1 MSTHEYKYDVY
12 LSFTGADRD
21 LKNDIFAR
29 LRGLGYEPYDSDS
42 YCMGQ
47 FRQNYME
54 ALDQSRV
61 YLLLLTDNLRN
72 DPAISGKGT
81 LSEVRKELSV
91 ACELEA
97 KNQLN
102 IVILCMSQFFRFA
115 DGFHDYNDTVG
126 WLYYTHTRGF
136 SMVYGDLNEAALL
149 SDRAFDDI
157 ASRVATFIE
166 KRAQGTPVISQ
177 APKIEIA
184 SERIP
189 CRDGFV
195 GREGEIDAVLETF
208 RSGKQIAVLSGLG
221 GMGKTSLATEVAAR
235 CHRDGL
241 LRCPQIVR
249 VQELGGGRGALHT
262 VVSST
267 SYTKEIYDSLA
278 FLGEHD
284 KYERKLKA
292 LADLPEN
299 VLLVVDNYN
308 SLRAHDLHELS
319 DKLSCKL
326 LITTRVADIPPSER
340 VGVIHLG
347 SMDEENA
354 RALFSLR
361 LEREVAREDFS
372 PLYRFTGGH
381 TITLCMIAKMLAVH
395 GMSIDAMLTALKED
409 GDVGAKVEYSHNE
422 YGDTDTVLGHL
433 AKLYDMSGFGEE
445 ERRILRAMSILSD
458 GTIRTDDLMR
468 VLSLSY
474 KNEILELSRLGWI
487 EILRGDGERLY
498 LHPILSH
505 MAARLL
511 SPTAEAVAPMIDHLL
526 AEAYDADGSMT
537 YADATVLSE
546 RLYYALRVLS
556 ASEGAL
562 DTALWDAYVKVDAL
576 LGDVEGTR
584 ARSAALA
591 ARLFDHSEAALV
603 TSYADMRLIEC
614 DPTRLDLI
622 AGYMDELETNA
633 DRYKWVMRA
642 LSLSVDALKGFPD
655 SAARLGTILEKAV
668 DAAILRY
675 DDFALCDLYAY
686 ADGTSTI
693 RSIDK
698 KIEKYLRLNRRMEE
712 CNGALFILSHL
723 YLSRRLARRSKKTML
738 EEGQHIVDIFGD
750 GSRRRQ
756 MAYAVRHL
764 LTVIKATRIGVDVDD
779 IPEDDPLL
787 FYALGVSAMAN
798 RLFYEGTLDARAYIE
813 MAVNLHVYRIE
824 CGHTLASTAHVIRGV
839 IETIDSFAVPKIKNE
854 LASLCEGDESDD
866 VTVTSLSRLQVST
879 IINAFLGDDAAVEQ
893 SRRVREALMRIRPHG
908 HSDLVYAT
916 LSYADNLARFGR
928 CDEALALY
936 CEAYNTLSAQ
946 SGVSAQLS
954 TLARKILAAT
964 SVGESPEAY
973 TALFENA
980 TADLDNTLY
989 LYQETLCGYALTIVQ
1004 AVKAHTIPED
1014 HPLVADM
1021 LARLHLAV
1029 KGRRKLSLG
1038 AVHQLITTLH
1048 NVGVHA
1054 TSAGAD
1060 SIYTEVSDLLAL
1072 FTRGMPRRIRAN
1084 AIVQKTELDVGRLSM
1099 RGSIQEKSA
1108 HLLRIIDEC
1117 VKYGLQIAYA
1127 STKTY
1132 YILLPMQK
1140 TPEIATDTKK
1150 QLKLLGL
1157 SGRKLD
1163 GLLAECRA
1171 VKDEIFAPNVKDLD
1185 ALNDDGRERVLSTI
1199 LAREL
1204 AIHAKKLHGE
1214 YFGIGMR
1221 DFRRMKKAQDFTATA
1236 LRAVLASIRTYY
1248 ATNPVLYRASPQ
1260 T

>member
-1 MSTHEYKYDVY
+1 MNSHEYKYDVY

-29 LRGLGYEPYDSDS
+29 LRALGYEPYDSDS

-136 SMVYGDLNEAALL
+136 SMVYGDLTEGGLL

-157 ASRVATFIE
+157 ASRVSAFIE
-166 KRAQGTPVISQ
+166 KREQGTPVISQ

-184 SERIP
+184 AERIP

-195 GREGEIDAVLETF
+195 GREGEIDAVLESF
-208 RSGKQIAVLSGLG
+208 RGGKQIVVLSGLG

-262 VVSST
+262 VVSSA

-278 FLGEHD
+278 FLGERD

-308 SLRAHDLHELS
+308 SLRAHDLRELS
-319 DKLSCKL
+319 DKLSCKI
-326 LITTRVADIPPSER
+326 LITTRVADIPPSD
-340 VGVIHLG
+340 GAAVIHLG

-361 LEREVAREDFS
+361 LEKEVGREEFA

-395 GMSIDAMLTALKED
+395 GMSIDAMLTALRED

-433 AKLYDMSGFGEE
+433 TKLYDMSGFGEE

-458 GTIRTDDLMR
+458 GTIKTADLMR
-468 VLSLSY
+468 LLSLSY
-474 KNEILELSRLGWI
+474 KNGILELSRLGWI
-487 EILRGDGERLY
+487 EILRGDEERLY

-505 MAARLL
+505 MAAHLL
-511 SPTAEAVAPMIDHLL
+511 SPTAESVAPMIDHLL
-526 AEAYDADGSMT
+526 DEAGNADDSMT

-546 RLYYALRVLS
+546 RLYYALRVLG
-556 ASEGAL
+556 ASSGVL
-562 DTALWDAYVKVDAL
+562 DGALWDAYVKVDAL

-584 ARSAALA
+584 ARSSALA
-591 ARLFDHSEAALV
+591 ARLTDRSEAALV
-603 TSYADMRLIEC
+603 TSYADMRLLEC

-622 AGYMDELETNA
+622 AGYMDELEANA

-642 LSLSVDALKGFPD
+642 LSLSADALKGLSG
-655 SAARLGTILEKAV
+655 SAERLGAILERAI

-675 DDFALCDLYAY
+675 DDFALCDLYVY
-686 ADGTSTI
+686 AEGTPAI
-693 RSIDK
+693 DAIDK
-698 KIEKYLRLNRRMEE
+698 KIEKYLRMSRRAGESG
-712 CNGALFILSHL
+712 GALFVLSQA
-723 YLSRRLARRSKKTML
+723 YIARLLAKRSKRSAA
-738 EEGQHIVDIFGD
+738 EEGRYIVDLFGD
-750 GSRRRQ
+750 GSKRKQ
-756 MAYAVRHL
+756 IAYTLRHL
-764 LTVIKATRIGVDVDD
+764 PTVIKAVRLSMDIDD
-779 IPEDDPLL
+779 IPENDPLY
-787 FYALGVSAMAN
+787 FYALGLGTVVN
-798 RLFYEGTLDARAYIE
+798 RLLCEGALDARAYIE
-813 MAVNLHVYRIE
+813 MAVDLHVYRTQ
-824 CGHTLASTAHVIRGV
+824 CGHTLASTANVIRNV
-839 IETIDSFAVPKIKNE
+839 IESIDALSVPKIKNE
-854 LASLCEGDESDD
+854 LATLCEGDESDD
-866 VTVTSLSRLQVST
+866 VTVTSLARLQIST
-879 IINAFLGDDAAVEQ
+879 IINAFLGDDAAIEQ
-893 SRRVREALMRIRPHG
+893 SRRVREALMRIRPEG
-908 HSDLVYAT
+908 HADLIYAT
-916 LSYADNLARFGR
+916 VSHADNLARFGR
-928 CDEALALY
+928 RDEALLLY
-936 CEAYNTLSAQ
+936 AEAYNALSAQ
-946 SGVSAQLS
+946 SGGSVPLS
-954 TLARKILAAT
+954 SVARKMLAV
-964 SVGESPEAY
+964 SSLGEDPSAF
-973 TALFENA
+973 TVLFENA
-980 TADLDNTLY
+980 VADLDDTLY
-989 LYQETLCGYALTIVQ
+989 LFQETLCTYAMAIMQSLREG
-1004 AVKAHTIPED
+1004 KLGED

-1021 LARLHLAV
+1021 LGRLHLAV
-1029 KGRRKLSLG
+1029 KARKKLSP
-1038 AVHQLITTLH
+1038 AAAHQLITTIH
-1048 NVGVHA
+1048 NVGVRA
-1054 TSAGAD
+1054 TAAGAD
-1060 SIYTEVSDLLAL
+1060 TVYAEMSSLLAL

-1084 AIVQKTELDVGRLSM
+1084 AIVQKTELDEGRLSM
-1099 RGSIQEKSA
+1099 AGSIQEKTE
-1108 HLLRIIDEC
+1108 HLLRIIGEC

-1127 STKTY
+1127 ATKTY
-1132 YILLPMQK
+1132 YILFPMEK
-1140 TPEIATDTKK
+1140 IHEIAIDTKE

-1157 SGRKLD
+1157 SGKTFD
-1163 GLLAECRA
+1163 ELLAECRA
-1171 VKDEIFAPNVKDLD
+1171 VKDEILAPNVKDLE
-1185 ALNDDGRERVLSTI
+1185 ALDGEDRERVLSTI
-1199 LAREL
+1199 LAHEL
-1204 AIHAKKLHGE
+1204 SLHAKKLHGN
-1214 YFGIGMR
+1214 YYGIGMC
-1221 DFRRMKKAQDFTATA
+1221 DFRRMKKAQDFTAAA
-1236 LRAVLASIRTYY
+1236 LRAILSSIRAYY
-1248 ATNPVLYRASPQ
+1248 ETNPVLYRARPKS
-1260 T
+1260 